1 MFRADTYKPNGFQ
14 YASNEPAPSVPMSKH
29 PLFRFLRAC
38 RWIGFGST
46 RCSMTSDVEAT
57 HDIEGLPMYEVKSI
71 GIVLQI
77 ASFLRDCRNPEH
89 IQYTTEG
96 LVPQRE

>member
-1 MFRADTYKPNGFQ
+1 
-14 YASNEPAPSVPMSKH
+14 
-29 PLFRFLRAC
+29 
-38 RWIGFGST
+38 
-46 RCSMTSDVEAT
+46 MTSDVEAT